1 MDRILRLKEVC
12 QKTGLPRSTIYAKI
26 KQGTFP
32 PQLKLGP
39 RASGWRESELDLWIE
54 QCQSSL
60 TCPQ

>member
-1 MDRILRLKEVC
+1 MDRILRLKEVS

-32 PQLKLGP
+32 SQLKLGP

-54 QCQSSL
+54 QRQSNFS
-60 TCPQ
+60 CS